1 MALSSEIA
9 LFPRGI
15 YVKSRA
21 FARRGLDIQVDVI

>member
-15 YVKSRA
+15 YVKCQA
-21 FARRGLDIQVDVI
+21 FARRGMDIQVDVI